1 MADQHNHEA
10 DVKQLHSMGYS
21 QELARRMG
29 LFQNFAISFSI
40 ICILAG
46 GITAFPLSLS
56 AGGGASLGIGW
67 PIASIFALLVAAA
80 LGQIASAYPTA
91 GGIYHWASILRNKGF
106 GWGAAWLNLLGLM
119 FVVSSVNFGV
129 FLLFRDLFLVEVLH
143 ADVTSWT
150 AAAMFDRGWWTQALF
165 ITGVTIIQA
174 IINHRGI
181 KMTTLLTDFSGYLIF
196 AVTVVLIV
204 ALLAFAPVAID
215 FERLFT
221 FADYTGDAGG
231 GVWPTPSSER
241 WLGAIFPAA
250 MTALILGWLQ
260 GVYTITG
267 FDASGHT
274 SEETRNAAREVPK
287 GMIHSVFWSAVF
299 GYIMVCSFVL
309 AMPSVEE
316 GAAQGWLSFPW
327 TMNQSLM
334 PVILKDILIVGIVLA
349 NFLCALA
356 GLTSCSRMLFAFSRD
371 GGVPWFS
378 RSLRKVSK
386 EHRTPANAIWASAV
400 LSIIATL
407 YGDAFIVLSTGCA
420 VFLYVS
426 YAMPIGAG
434 ILAEGDTWTKKG
446 PFDLGGLSKPLAV
459 LAVIGCIV
467 LVIVGVQPPNEKVG
481 YLLLLGILVLGT
493 IWFPKVG
500 GVICALVTLAAIY
513 FLFTQPSLWFAIEAV
528 ILLAIGWFVDER
540 GRFAGPPLT
549 EEAVKARQA
558 EIAREEAAL
567 GGAG

>member
-1 MADQHNHEA
+1 MADQQQHDA

-21 QELARRMG
+21 QELSRRMG

-56 AGGGASLGIGW
+56 AAGGGSLGIGW

-91 GGIYHWASILRNKGF
+91 GGIYHWASILGNRGF
-106 GWGAAWLNLLGLM
+106 GWAAAWLNLLGLM

-129 FLLFRDLFLVEVLH
+129 FLLFRDLFLAEVLH
-143 ADVTSWT
+143 MDVSGWTS
-150 AAAMFDRGWWTQALF
+150 AGMFDQGWWTQTIF
-165 ITGVTIIQA
+165 ITIITIIQA

-181 KMTTLLTDFSGYLIF
+181 KLTTLLTDFSGYLIF
-196 AVTVVLIV
+196 AVTIVLIV
-204 ALLAFAPVAID
+204 ALIAFAPVALD
-215 FERLFT
+215 FGRLFT

-231 GVWPTPSSER
+231 GVWPTPTSER
-241 WLGAIFPAA
+241 WLSAIFPGA
-250 MTALILGWLQ
+250 MAALILGLLQ

-299 GYIMVCSFVL
+299 GYIMVCAFVL

-316 GAAQGWLSFPW
+316 GAKQGWMSFPW
-327 TMNQSLM
+327 TVNQSLM
-334 PVILKDILIVGIVLA
+334 PVILKDILIIGIVIS

-378 RSLRKVSK
+378 KSLRKVSR

-400 LSIIATL
+400 LSIVATL

-434 ILAEGDTWTKKG
+434 LLGEGKTWTNKG
-446 PFDLGGLSKPLAV
+446 PFDLGGASKLVAA

-481 YLLLLGILVLGT
+481 YLLF
-493 IWFPKVG
+493 W
-500 GVICALVTLAAIY
+500 GVIALIIIWY
-513 FLFTQPSLWFAIEAV
+513 AV
-528 ILLAIGWFVDER
+528 EKK
-540 GRFAGPPLT
+540 RFQGPPLT
-549 EEAVKARQA
+549 PEAVKARQA

-567 GGAG
+567 GGVG